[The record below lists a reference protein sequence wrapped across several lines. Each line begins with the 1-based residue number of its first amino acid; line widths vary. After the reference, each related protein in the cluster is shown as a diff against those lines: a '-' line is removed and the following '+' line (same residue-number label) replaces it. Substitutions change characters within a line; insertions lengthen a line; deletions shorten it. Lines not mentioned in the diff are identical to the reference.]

1 MERGTNE
8 PVRLGFLD
16 NFTSIHDGDSVGN
29 ALHHAQVV
37 GNKQQGDAFFSLKVQ
52 QDQPVA
58 CLMSEKIAS
67 SSKHRSVQT
76 LSRLCGMT
84 TFYTGKLQDCSS
96 WAAEDLPPGL
106 MSLPSSARSN
116 SPSVDG

>member
-52 QDQPVA
+52 QDTKN
-58 CLMSEKIAS
+58 LRL
-67 SSKHRSVQT
+67 HRDVERRHRLAATKRRSGPSNCPAT
-76 LSRLCGMT
+76 LS
-84 TFYTGKLQDCSS
+84 
-96 WAAEDLPPGL
+96 
-106 MSLPSSARSN
+106 
-116 SPSVDG
+116 V